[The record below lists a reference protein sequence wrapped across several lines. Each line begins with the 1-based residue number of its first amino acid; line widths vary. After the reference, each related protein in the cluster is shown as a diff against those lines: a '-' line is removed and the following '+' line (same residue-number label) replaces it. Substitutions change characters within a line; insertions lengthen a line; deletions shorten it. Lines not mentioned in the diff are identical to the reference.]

1 MSPFGTT
8 TRILMVVHDPDFMEL
23 ATMRHPDLDVMTL
36 ALPMQRAPGRI
47 TSLQTSA
54 LVLARALRSRT
65 QPTLLVGVGYSAV
78 VAALYSA
85 AQPAAVN
92 GLGLLPYGRHIPCAP
107 DHMTVWHQCL
117 DALFLDETVDSATP
131 LIGRTV
137 APFPDPLHPND
148 RDEMWVSITCPVVW
162 SGRESAA
169 WTLGAPGNDGASTSE
184 HLPTACQ
191 QVIDRLSSC

>member
-1 MSPFGTT
+1 MLT
-8 TRILMVVHDPDFMEL
+8 IVHDPDFVEL
-23 ATMRHPDLDVMTL
+23 TTMRHSDLDVMTL
-36 ALPMQRAPGRI
+36 ALSMQRAPGRV

-85 AQPAAVN
+85 AQPAAVD
-92 GLGLLPYGRHIPCAP
+92 GLGLLPHGRHIPCMSN
-107 DHMTVWHQCL
+107 HMMVWHQYL

-131 LIGRTV
+131 LVGRTV

-148 RDEMWVSITCPVVW
+148 RDEMWLSITCPIVW

-169 WTLGAPGNDGASTSE
+169 WTLGASGTDSASTAE

-191 QVIDRLSSC
+191 QVIDQLFSY